1 MKIREC
7 WTGSSKDFCY
17 LKDCLSPL
25 TYRQRC
31 FEKQKRP
38 FTGRFCRSATVSLV
52 IWKYGTDF
60 FVRRTDSGIYDVT
73 DETAFRIPGKT
84 DCLRQSEEN
93 TFLKP
98 NLKKSSGKKR
108 KNVAKS
114 SSRERQR
121 KKLHQPVN
129 RSATGLATFVTA
141 RLLAT
146 AKLSNYSLRAFYL
159 LFSST

>member
-1 MKIREC
+1 MKTREC
-7 WTGSSKDFCY
+7 WMGSSKDFCY

-73 DETAFRIPGKT
+73 DETAFRIPGKRT
-84 DCLRQSEEN
+84 ALNGLITENFFTEHAELVRAVPVLPDQLFHPARCCADVSSWCLVLRRQM
-93 TFLKP
+93 
-98 NLKKSSGKKR
+98 
-108 KNVAKS
+108 
-114 SSRERQR
+114 
-121 KKLHQPVN
+121 
-129 RSATGLATFVTA
+129 
-141 RLLAT
+141 
-146 AKLSNYSLRAFYL
+146 
-159 LFSST
+159 

>member
-7 WTGSSKDFCY
+7 WTGSSRDFCY

-38 FTGRFCRSATVSLV
+38 STNRGYRFEVVSFV

-84 DCLRQSEEN
+84 DCLKRSHHRELFYW
-93 TFLKP
+93 TCRARSRSSS
-98 NLKKSSGKKR
+98 SSGS
-108 KNVAKS
+108 VVS
-114 SSRERQR
+114 SSTMLCGRFFLVSGSTQTNVIN
-121 KKLHQPVN
+121 P
-129 RSATGLATFVTA
+129 STF
-141 RLLAT
+141 
-146 AKLSNYSLRAFYL
+146 
-159 LFSST
+159 

>member
-1 MKIREC
+1 MMEIGALGSCAVSANAPWGSFFIFLDFVLPRKTLKTREC
-7 WTGSSKDFCY
+7 WMGSSKDFCY

-38 FTGRFCRSATVSLV
+38 FTGRFCRSATVSFV

-84 DCLRQSEEN
+84 DCL
-93 TFLKP
+93 
-98 NLKKSSGKKR
+98 KR
-108 KNVAKS
+108 S
-114 SSRERQR
+114 HHRE
-121 KKLHQPVN
+121 L
-129 RSATGLATFVTA
+129 
-141 RLLAT
+141 
-146 AKLSNYSLRAFYL
+146 FY
-159 LFSST
+159 